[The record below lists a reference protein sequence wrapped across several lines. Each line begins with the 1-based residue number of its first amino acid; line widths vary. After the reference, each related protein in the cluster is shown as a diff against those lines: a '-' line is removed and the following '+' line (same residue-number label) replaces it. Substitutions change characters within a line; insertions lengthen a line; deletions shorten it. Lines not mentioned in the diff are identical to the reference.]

1 MLLINIQHPIQV
13 QLPTI
18 MGNQT
23 GRFQYYRVVVIQ
35 EAAFHRMYAQGMHIL
50 HNSARNARYSAHL

>member
-1 MLLINIQHPIQV
+1 MLFITVQHPIPV

-23 GRFQYYRVVVIQ
+23 GRFQYYLVVIQ
-35 EAAFHRMYAQGMHIL
+35 EAAFHRLYAQGMYSL
-50 HNSARNARYSAHL
+50 RYSARIARYSAHL